1 MEAGLHKNRIKESVF
16 FALIFIF
23 LLILTVADFTVIPNI
38 YGENVSFIKWI
49 FTDPKKII
57 SILGQSGTVLN
68 ETDSVIGKLFP
79 LFMWIWL
86 IGFFFT
92 LFYLGKHFHTKSEEC
107 NQNATM
113 LKKEPYLMI
122 QNINSSLK
130 QIKRRKSSKELER
143 LMCSAKFLEERLSTE
158 SDFGYGNELIINC
171 ENNIAQQLELLL
183 DYALNI
189 EAGDF
194 EENINSM
201 NMTMINI
208 SSLIERR
215 VELKRR

>member
-1 MEAGLHKNRIKESVF
+1 MEAGLHKNKIKEFVF

-23 LLILTVADFTVIPNI
+23 LIILTVADFTVIPSI
-38 YGENVSFIKWI
+38 YGENVSFIKLI

-57 SILGQSGTVLN
+57 SILVKTGTILN
-68 ETDSVIGKLFP
+68 ETDSVIGKFFP

-92 LFYLGKHFHTKSEEC
+92 LLYLGKHFHTKSEEC

-122 QNINSSLK
+122 QNINSVLK
-130 QIKRRKSSKELER
+130 QIKRRKNSKELER
-143 LMCSAKFLEERLSTE
+143 LMCSTKFLEERLSTE
-158 SDFGYGNELIINC
+158 SDFGYGNESIIDC

-183 DYALNI
+183 NYALNI
-189 EAGDF
+189 EARDF
-194 EENINSM
+194 KENINSM
-201 NMTMINI
+201 NKTIINI